1 MAGHRGYTFGDFI
14 LISIVSAIWR
24 AMVFC
29 VAASWRAY
37 KRSMSIIAGRPLEQ
51 CRSLYLTPALVLG
64 IVAWLLILG
73 ALAGAPAAPS
83 VEQGAGLVAA
93 GLSGAAI
100 LVGTRFIIRRGC
112 L

>member
-29 VAASWRAY
+29 VAVSWRAY

-51 CRSLYLTPALVLG
+51 CRSLYLTPALSSIG
-64 IVAWLLILG
+64 FRSRSP
-73 ALAGAPAAPS
+73 ALVRVCA
-83 VEQGAGLVAA
+83 
-93 GLSGAAI
+93 
-100 LVGTRFIIRRGC
+100 
-112 L
+112 

>member
-29 VAASWRAY
+29 VAVSWRAY

-51 CRSLYLTPALVLG
+51 CRSLYLTPALALG
-64 IVAWLLILG
+64 IVAWLLIIV
-73 ALAGAPAAPS
+73 ALARAPAVLT
-83 VEQGAGLVAA
+83 VEQAAGLVATGVA
-93 GLSGAAI
+93 GAGI
-100 LVGTRFIIRRGC
+100 LLGTRFIIRRGC